1 MEKLKVLLMRKY
13 SMETAKMYER
23 DIQHFLDQTPNAKTA
38 LYADVMLY
46 IEKLR
51 KTHEN
56 PRTINR
62 MLYGVKAYYN
72 YLNETNQRETHPCKS
87 LKLRDAKTKQ
97 VQLQDLF
104 TETEL
109 ESLLDR
115 KERYE
120 SLRIRNQVII
130 SLLIYQA
137 LKAGE
142 IINLKTADIDLEK
155 GTIYIRKTRKS
166 NARKLELK
174 PNQIMSFYKYIHEVR
189 PILLEK
195 NHKDTSLSAGALAQ
209 EGQLIINL
217 RGQEETGEGINYL
230 VETMRHNY
238 PGRKL
243 NVRTIRQSVIANLL
257 KPVSA
262 GGKGKG
268 LREVQYFAGHRK
280 ISSTERYRQT
290 GLEEL
295 KTAIMKYHPLG

>member
-1 MEKLKVLLMRKY
+1 MEELKDWLKKKY
-13 SMETAKMYER
+13 SQETAKMYER
-23 DIQHFLDQTPNAKTA
+23 DIKHFLGQMPNAKNA
-38 LYADVMLY
+38 LYADVMQY

-51 KTHEN
+51 KTYQN
-56 PRTINR
+56 SRTINR

-72 YLNETNQRETHPCKS
+72 YLNETDQRETHPCKS

-104 TETEL
+104 TESEL

-120 SLRIRNQVII
+120 SLRTRNQVII

-137 LKAGE
+137 LKTGE
-142 IINLKTADIDLEK
+142 IINLKTSDVDLEK
-155 GTIYIRKTRKS
+155 GTIYIRRTRKS

-174 PNQIMSFYKYIHEVR
+174 PGQVMGFYQYIHEIR
-189 PILLEK
+189 PALLEK
-195 NHKDTSLSAGALAQ
+195 NHKNTS
-209 EGQLIINL
+209 QLIINL

-230 VETMRHNY
+230 VETMRQKY

>member
-1 MEKLKVLLMRKY
+1 MEELSSWLKKKY
-13 SMETAKMYER
+13 SQETAKMYER
-23 DIQHFLDQTPNAKTA
+23 DIQHYMDQTPNARTA

-46 IEKLR
+46 VEGLR
-51 KTHEN
+51 KTYLN

-72 YLNETNQRETHPCKS
+72 YLNETDQRETHPCKS

-97 VQLQDLF
+97 IQLQDLF
-104 TETEL
+104 TESEL

-120 SLRIRNQVII
+120 SLRTRNRVII

-137 LKAGE
+137 LKTGE
-142 IINLKTADIDLEK
+142 IINLKASDIDLEK
-155 GTIYIRKTRKS
+155 GTIYIRRTRKS

-174 PNQIMSFYKYIHEVR
+174 PNQVLVFYQYIQEIR
-189 PILLEK
+189 PALLEK
-195 NHKDTSLSAGALAQ
+195 NQKETD
-209 EGQLIINL
+209 QLIINL
-217 RGQEETGEGINYL
+217 RGQPETGEGINYL
-230 VETMRHNY
+230 VETMRHKY

-243 NVRTIRQSVIANLL
+243 NVRKIRQSVIANLL

-262 GGKGKG
+262 GGHGKG

-295 KTAIMKYHPLG
+295 KTAIMKYHPLK